1 MSKIISLSEIKKI
14 LDTCSDSSLIQL
26 IENGFVSY
34 SNGEVLVAP
43 VGHLPFTN
51 PPGDLH
57 IKYGYV
63 KGKEYFVV
71 KMASGFYEN
80 PSLGLS
86 ASNGLMLVFS
96 QKTGELL
103 SILLDEGHLTDI
115 RTALAGAVVAKHLSP
130 KNVTR
135 IGIVGTGIQA
145 RLQLRYLKSVLD
157 CRNVIVWGRSQE
169 KMEAYA
175 SDSILT
181 DFNIATT
188 RHIDE
193 LTATCNLI
201 VTTTPSK
208 NPLLLS
214 TQIMEGTHITA
225 VGADTP
231 GKVEVDPALFERADI
246 VVADS
251 ISQCIDH
258 GDCASAIAA
267 GTLDAKNIIELGTF
281 ITSGKKRSDDSAIT
295 IADLTGVAVQDIN
308 IAELVYGRAAG
319 LP

>member
-34 SNGEVLVAP
+34 TNGEVLVAP

-145 RLQLRYLKSVLD
+145 RLQLRYLKSVLN

-175 SDSILT
+175 SDNLLR

-188 RHIDE
+188 LNIEE
-193 LTATCNLI
+193 LTSTCNLI

-208 NPLLLS
+208 DPLLLS
-214 TQIMEGTHITA
+214 SQIMEGTHITA

-231 GKVEVDPALFERADI
+231 GKVEVDPALFKRATYY
-246 VVADS
+246 
-251 ISQCIDH
+251 C
-258 GDCASAIAA
+258 C
-267 GTLDAKNIIELGTF
+267 
-281 ITSGKKRSDDSAIT
+281 R
-295 IADLTGVAVQDIN
+295 
-308 IAELVYGRAAG
+308 
-319 LP
+319 